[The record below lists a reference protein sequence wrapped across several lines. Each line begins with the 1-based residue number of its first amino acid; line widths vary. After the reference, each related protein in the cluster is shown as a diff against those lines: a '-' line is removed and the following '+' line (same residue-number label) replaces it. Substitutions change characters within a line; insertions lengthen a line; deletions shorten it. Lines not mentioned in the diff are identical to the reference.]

1 MKEQLMKMLLLSP
14 LHSLIS
20 NRTALLS
27 FKDRTT
33 GAEQSI
39 PVTYART
46 GDIVTCFGK
55 LNQDWWR
62 SVKENTEVRV
72 HVRGQELQGHAQV
85 ITADDDRELIINR
98 LMDISRNLTYSD
110 AVDQAPTTVMIQV
123 NLAPETARDDARKL
137 AT

>member
-1 MKEQLMKMLLLSP
+1 MKEQLMKTLLLSP

-20 NRTALLS
+20 NRTALIT

-33 GAEQSI
+33 GAEQSL

-46 GDIVTCFGK
+46 GDTITCFAR

-72 HVRGQELQGHAQV
+72 RIRDQELQGHAQV
-85 ITADDDRELIINR
+85 VTADDDRELIINR
-98 LMDISRNLTYSD
+98 LTDINRNLTYSD
-110 AVDQAPTTVMIQV
+110 AVDQAPTTVMIQIS
-123 NLAPETARDDARKL
+123 LAPETSRDDARKL

>member
-123 NLAPETARDDARKL
+123 NLAPETARD
-137 AT
+137 